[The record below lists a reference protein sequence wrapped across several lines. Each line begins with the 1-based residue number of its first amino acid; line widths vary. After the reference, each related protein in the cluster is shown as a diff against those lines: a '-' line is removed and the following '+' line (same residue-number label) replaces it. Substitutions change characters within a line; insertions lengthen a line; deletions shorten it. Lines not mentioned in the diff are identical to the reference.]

1 MVDPRRLLVRGIPD
15 RSDSFYE
22 DGVDSSDNSTIGSKD
37 SLSRNGRPTRPR
49 NNSLDWIDD
58 KSDYPET
65 IDEIP

>member
-1 MVDPRRLLVRGIPD
+1 MDDPRRLLVRGIPD

-22 DGVDSSDNSTIGSKD
+22 DGVDSSDNSSIGSRD
-37 SLSRNGRPTRPR
+37 SLPRNGRSTRPR
-49 NNSLDWIDD
+49 NSSLDWNDD